1 MDKVSGVALGWKL
14 VAVFTIAS
22 TLSSNSKAAE
32 PVPSGMTLTRIV
44 IDDSWGGLDPASP
57 HRSHWVIEPRG
68 SGYVLYGNNSQ
79 RRMATQAN
87 GSWTEERDVTNV
99 AAQPV
104 SGAVVDTLVRALR
117 APPRDTV
124 DPAVFGTE
132 INHAG
137 KKIDELVQE
146 LTALNPP
153 PALRRRILAWGN
165 SLRQGQPLAQA
176 ITVGITTSFH
186 TDDNPHTR
194 IEANFANGSTLV
206 SSSGSQNLLLLPWS
220 DASGRK
226 SYSAAIPKALAE
238 VLPPTSTN
246 RKRLLVEPSEDELDD
261 YLEKGMGND
270 YARFQ
275 VQIVAPQAYATLASR
290 FTIVEINPVDTP
302 SDPLF
307 VDVSLPG
314 GPSNLSLRTQ
324 LAIEGQALPRPSD
337 LDGMMAALN
346 TAATATGLHQA
357 MLASPRDDFRIEHG
371 VDMQSFQAGAKK
383 QFIEQMAEVHKLPE
397 LAKHPQLLDGAVLV
411 TQGDDPTYW
420 VALHDRRAVVWKRY
434 VGRTPSPGHSLCAN
448 VPASDEAL
456 GSLGSSDECLGKVYD
471 AAGKA
476 L

>member
-1 MDKVSGVALGWKL
+1 MEKVTGVALGL
-14 VAVFTIAS
+14 RLAAAFMVAATFS
-22 TLSSNSKAAE
+22 THSEATE
-32 PVPSGMTLTRIV
+32 PAVTRIV
-44 IDDSWGGLDPASP
+44 IDDDWGGLNPTSP
-57 HRSHWVIEPRG
+57 HRSHWVIEPHG
-68 SGYVLYGNNSQ
+68 SGYVIYGTKSQ

-87 GSWTEERDVTNV
+87 GSWTEEPDVTNI

-104 SGAVVDTLVRALR
+104 AGAAVDALVRALR
-117 APPRDTV
+117 APPQDTI
-124 DPAVFGTE
+124 DPVVFGTD
-132 INHAG
+132 IDHAG
-137 KKIDELVQE
+137 KTIDEMVKK

-153 PALRRRILAWGN
+153 PALRQRILAWGN
-165 SLRQGQPLAQA
+165 SLRQGHPLAEA
-176 ITVGITTSFH
+176 ITVGVTTSFH
-186 TDDNPHTR
+186 TDDSPRTR
-194 IEANFANGSTLV
+194 VETDFADGSTLV
-206 SSSGSQNLLLLPWS
+206 FSSGSQNLLLLPWS
-220 DASGRK
+220 DAFGHK

-246 RKRLLVEPSEDELDD
+246 RKRLAAEPSEDELDD

-275 VQIVAPQAYATLASR
+275 VQIVAPKAYAALASR

-307 VDVSLPG
+307 VNVSLPG
-314 GPSNLSLRTQ
+314 GPSNLILGTQ
-324 LAIEGQALPRPSD
+324 LAIEGQALAKPSD
-337 LDGMMAALN
+337 LDGMMTALN

-357 MLASPRDDFRIEHG
+357 MLASPKDDFRIEHG
-371 VDMQSFQAGAKK
+371 VDMPSFQAGTKK
-383 QFIEQMAEVHKLPE
+383 QFIEQMAEAHKLPE

-434 VGRTPSPGHSLCAN
+434 VGSTPSPGRPLCAN
-448 VPASDEAL
+448 VPASEESF
-456 GSLGSSDECLGKVYD
+456 GSLGNSDECIGKVYD

>member
-1 MDKVSGVALGWKL
+1 MEKVTGVALGL
-14 VAVFTIAS
+14 RLAAAFMVAATFS
-22 TLSSNSKAAE
+22 TYSMAKE
-32 PVPSGMTLTRIV
+32 PTVTRIV
-44 IDDSWGGLDPASP
+44 IDDDWGGLNPTSP
-57 HRSHWVIEPRG
+57 HRSHWVIEPQG
-68 SGYVLYGNNSQ
+68 TGYVISGEKSQ

-87 GSWTEERDVTNV
+87 GSWTEERDVTNI

-104 SGAVVDTLVRALR
+104 SGAAVDALVRALR
-117 APPRDTV
+117 APSQDTI
-124 DPAVFGTE
+124 DPSVFGTD
-132 INHAG
+132 IDHAG
-137 KKIDELVQE
+137 RTIDEMVRK

-153 PALRRRILAWGN
+153 PALRQRILAWGN
-165 SLRQGQPLAQA
+165 SLRQGHLLAQA
-176 ITVGITTSFH
+176 ITVGVTTSFH
-186 TDDNPHTR
+186 TDDSPRTR
-194 IEANFANGSTLV
+194 VEADFADGSTLAF
-206 SSSGSQNLLLLPWS
+206 SSGSQNLLLLPWS

-226 SYSAAIPKALAE
+226 SYSTAIPKALAA

-246 RKRLLVEPSEDELDD
+246 RKRLAREPSEDELDD

-275 VQIVAPQAYATLASR
+275 VQIVAPQAYAALASR
-290 FTIVEINPVDTP
+290 FTVVEINPLDTS

-307 VDVSLPG
+307 VTVSLPG
-314 GPSNLSLRTQ
+314 GPSNLILGTQ
-324 LAIEGQALPRPSD
+324 LDIEGHALAKPSD

-357 MLASPRDDFRIEHG
+357 MLAAPKDDFRIEHG

-383 QFIEQMAEVHKLPE
+383 QFIEQMAAAHKLPE

-420 VALHDRRAVVWKRY
+420 VALHDRRAVAWKRY
-434 VGRTPSPGHSLCAN
+434 VGNTSTPGHPLCSN
-448 VPASDEAL
+448 VPAPDESF
-456 GSLGSSDECLGKVYD
+456 GSQGNSDECVGKVYD